1 MSQENS
7 KLGNEWKENDLRC
20 RHLWEAKSENHR
32 RCKRCGLNQ
41 LLKNIQQK
49 CDTMQNFR
57 LAIRMCD
64 EQGWIA
70 RNCLIWHKPNVM
82 PSSVKDRF
90 TVDYEPIFFF
100 TKNKKYWFETQYE
113 PMVEGSDTKYRA
125 RIRMNKVYNSK
136 EPYKTNTPYAT
147 NKISK
152 EVRLGST
159 ENPNRAF
166 GDNKSLERMLEL
178 GRNKRSVW
186 KIPTHPFREAHFATF
201 PEKLIEPIIKAGCPK
216 NGIVLD
222 CFMGAGTTA
231 LVALKLNRNYVGI
244 ELNPDYIK
252 IAEERLRPYKNTL
265 FNKSVDK

>member
-90 TVDYEPIFFF
+90 TVDYELIFFF
-100 TKNKKYWFETQYE
+100 TKSKKYWFEQQFENFESNDY
-113 PMVEGSDTKYRA
+113 DRA
-125 RIRMNKVYNSK
+125 RMAKAREVHGGKWADNSGGAI
-136 EPYKTNTPYAT
+136 KTQ
-147 NKISK
+147 
-152 EVRLGST
+152 
-159 ENPNRAF
+159 RAF
-166 GDNKSLERMLEL
+166 VAGNKE
-178 GRNKRSVW
+178 GRTKRCVW
-186 KIPTHPFREAHFATF
+186 RINTKPF
-201 PEKLIEPIIKAGCPK
+201 P
-216 NGIVLD
+216 
-222 CFMGAGTTA
+222 
-231 LVALKLNRNYVGI
+231 
-244 ELNPDYIK
+244 
-252 IAEERLRPYKNTL
+252 
-265 FNKSVDK
+265 

>member
-90 TVDYEPIFFF
+90 TVDYEPVFFF
-100 TKNKKYWFETQYE
+100 TKSKKYWFEQQFE
-113 PMVEGSDTKYRA
+113 PQQT
-125 RIRMNKVYNSK
+125 
-136 EPYKTNTPYAT
+136 EPFEP
-147 NKISK
+147 
-152 EVRLGST
+152 RLSQHK
-159 ENPNRAF
+159 AW
-166 GDNKSLERMLEL
+166 DNDPTLERGKGENSIMKFNPL
-178 GRNKRSVW
+178 GRTKRSVW
-186 KIPTHPFREAHFATF
+186 RINTQPSFFKSHFATF
-201 PEKLIEPIIKAGCPK
+201 PEKLVETPIKAGCPEFICK
-216 NGIVLD
+216 KCGK
-222 CFMGAGTTA
+222 A
-231 LVALKLNRNYVGI
+231 R
-244 ELNPDYIK
+244 EK
-252 IAEERLRPYKNTL
+252 IFKKEKIN
-265 FNKSVDK
+265 V